1 MNVLPSSMTRRAEAS
16 RSGPGG
22 VASRGRAVCGRP
34 TGEAEGKNILSLL
47 LIGGSCAC
55 RSRGAGARL
64 YKKTLQYCTEL
75 AGSRSL
81 FRVLRAV
88 FWRGRARF
96 DATASALQVAC
107 QGTLHTT

>member
-55 RSRGAGARL
+55 RSRGAGAQI
-64 YKKTLQYCTEL
+64 YKKTKKTIQRLTHRVPRL
-75 AGSRSL
+75 A
-81 FRVLRAV
+81 AV
-88 FWRGRARF
+88 FWRGRARTH